1 MRRTTLPGLEACLR
15 ALHEGDVLV
24 VWKLDRLGRN
34 LAHVAGNVA
43 DLSDHGVGLRVLAGQ
58 DA

>member
-1 MRRTTLPGLEACLR
+1 MPV
-15 ALHEGDVLV
+15 ALHEGDVLL

-58 DA
+58 GA